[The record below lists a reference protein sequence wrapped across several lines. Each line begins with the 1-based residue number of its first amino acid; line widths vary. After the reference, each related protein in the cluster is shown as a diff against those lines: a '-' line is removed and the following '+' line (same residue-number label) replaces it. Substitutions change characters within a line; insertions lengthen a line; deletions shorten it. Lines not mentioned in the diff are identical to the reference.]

1 MNKLKI
7 FIPIILALGV
17 AFGGSVMLYQWID
30 QQIRPKNTVTAA
42 QDITATPVVVSIA
55 ELQWGTKLTKA
66 MLKTVPFLQE
76 SLPTKFYS
84 KAEDLVGRVLVTH
97 LDPNEPVT
105 ESHIAPEDVKIGGV
119 SAVLATGKR
128 AVSVKGNKVMGLSG
142 FIRPGNRVDVLVTMK
157 DPKTKKNKTKLVMNN
172 VPVLATGTQIERTTD
187 GKPAPVDV
195 YTLEVTPEEAEKLAL
210 VSTLGNLQF
219 ALRNIKDTDEV
230 YTSGTNISDALL
242 SCYRGKNK
250 TKINRTARPKI
261 RVKESIE
268 VINGAT
274 RVLKKL

>member
-1 MNKLKI
+1 
-7 FIPIILALGV
+7 
-17 AFGGSVMLYQWID
+17 
-30 QQIRPKNTVTAA
+30 
-42 QDITATPVVVSIA
+42 
-55 ELQWGTKLTKA
+55 

-210 VSTLGNLQF
+210 VSTQGNLQF

>member
-17 AFGGSVMLYQWID
+17 AFGGSVMLYQWIE
-30 QQIRPKNTVTAA
+30 QQIRPQNTISVAK
-42 QDITATPVVVSIA
+42 DITATPVVVSIA
-55 ELQWGTKLTKA
+55 ELQWGTKITKE

-76 SLPTKFYS
+76 SLPTKYYS
-84 KAEDLVGRVLVTH
+84 KPENLVNRVLVTH

-105 ESHIAPEDVKIGGV
+105 ESHLAPEDVKIGGV
-119 SAVLATGKR
+119 SVVLATGKR

-142 FIRPGNRVDVLVTMK
+142 FIRPGNRVDILVTME

-172 VPVLATGTQIERTTD
+172 VPVLATGTQIEHTTD

-210 VSTLGNLQF
+210 VATLGNLQF
-219 ALRNIKDTDEV
+219 ALRNIKDTEKV

-242 SCYRGKNK
+242 SFYRGKK
-250 TKINRTARPKI
+250 TTKTNRTTRQKI
-261 RVKESIE
+261 RIKESIE

-274 RVLKKL
+274 MVLKKL